1 MRRID
6 EFERALDALLEQYS
20 DVDCEEIADSLD
32 YYASS
37 MRAKERSRG

>member
-1 MRRID
+1 MKRID

-20 DVDCEEIADSLD
+20 DVDCEDLADSFD

-37 MRAKERSRG
+37 MRAKERNRG